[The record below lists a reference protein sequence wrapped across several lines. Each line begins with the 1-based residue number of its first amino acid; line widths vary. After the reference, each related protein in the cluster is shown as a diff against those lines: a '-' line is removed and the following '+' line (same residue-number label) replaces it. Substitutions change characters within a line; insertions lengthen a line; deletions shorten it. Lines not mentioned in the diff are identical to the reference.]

1 MNYFNYNRMVH
12 KLAWKYSKLY
22 GVPEEDLA
30 QEGYLLFMS
39 AQDSWQPDKANFV
52 TWFFIVMKQGMYKYC
67 QHWKEFS
74 RGVPQQN
81 QESES
86 RSVIEEIEEEEKI
99 AALSPASKR
108 IIHVLIHWDIP
119 KRKKVS
125 QLKQLLSSKGL
136 NKKQINDGI
145 SELRKFLA

>member
-67 QHWKEFS
+67 KNWKEFS
-74 RGVPQQN
+74 RSIPQQENN
-81 QESES
+81 QT
-86 RSVIEEIEEEEKI
+86 SVIEEIEEEEKVSN
-99 AALSPASKR
+99 LSPVSKR

-136 NKKQINDGI
+136 NKKQIDDGI
-145 SELRKFLA
+145 RELRKFLA